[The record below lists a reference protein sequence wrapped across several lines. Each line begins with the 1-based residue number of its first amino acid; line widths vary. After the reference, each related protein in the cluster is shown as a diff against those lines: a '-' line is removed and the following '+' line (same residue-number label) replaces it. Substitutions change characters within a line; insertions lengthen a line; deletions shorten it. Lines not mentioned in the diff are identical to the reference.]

1 MVRFSY
7 SYGAISCFN
16 GEDNLYSSGMASFI
30 VAWPDCFVYDD
41 RVNDINWARNYILR
55 RLICGLQEVKS
66 IYCICLHTYK
76 VPRINH
82 ETV

>member
-1 MVRFSY
+1 MFGYFIASQGQGDTHGTISC

-41 RVNDINWARNYILR
+41 RVNDINWAGI
-55 RLICGLQEVKS
+55 
-66 IYCICLHTYK
+66 TY
-76 VPRINH
+76 
-82 ETV
+82 

>member
-1 MVRFSY
+1 MIEILFKLYHINYVIYGCLVILLLPKVKEIHMVRFSC

-41 RVNDINWARNYILR
+41 RVNDINWAGI
-55 RLICGLQEVKS
+55 
-66 IYCICLHTYK
+66 TY
-76 VPRINH
+76 
-82 ETV
+82 